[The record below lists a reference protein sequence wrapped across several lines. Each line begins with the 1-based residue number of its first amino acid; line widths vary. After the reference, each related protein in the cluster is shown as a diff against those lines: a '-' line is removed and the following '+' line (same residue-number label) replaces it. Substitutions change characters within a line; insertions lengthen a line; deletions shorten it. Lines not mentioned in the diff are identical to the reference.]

1 MDILTDLGG
10 AADALAASPW
20 LLVLVAGLALV
31 DGLVPPVPSETIL
44 VSATV
49 LALSGGGVHVVL
61 IVLAAA
67 AGAFVGDT
75 IAYLLGRLVP
85 IHRLPGLRGE
95 RGRRAVGSA
104 GRALE
109 RRGVPVIVAAR
120 FVPVGRVAVNVGA
133 GVLDLAP
140 RRYLPAAGAAALLWA
155 GVTAALGA
163 GAHAV
168 VGGHPLVSV
177 AIGVS
182 AGVLLGL
189 GLDALLRRRSARG
202 GWHRASRR
210 TARTS
215 GNAER

>member
-10 AADALAASPW
+10 AAEALASSPW
-20 LLVLVAGLALV
+20 LLVLVAGLAVV

-49 LALSGGGVHVVL
+49 LALSGGGPHVVL

-67 AGAFVGDT
+67 VGAFVGDT
-75 IAYLLGRLVP
+75 LAYALGRLVP
-85 IHRLPGLRGE
+85 IHRVPGLRGD

-109 RRGVPVIVAAR
+109 RRGVPMIVAAR

-133 GVLDLAP
+133 GVLDLPP
-140 RRYLPAAGAAALLWA
+140 RRYLPAAGTAALLWA

-177 AIGVS
+177 VVGVA
-182 AGVLLGL
+182 AGALLGL
-189 GLDALLRRRSARG
+189 GLDALLRRTRPGG
-202 GWHRASRR
+202 GWAS
-210 TARTS
+210 A
-215 GNAER
+215 GDAEL